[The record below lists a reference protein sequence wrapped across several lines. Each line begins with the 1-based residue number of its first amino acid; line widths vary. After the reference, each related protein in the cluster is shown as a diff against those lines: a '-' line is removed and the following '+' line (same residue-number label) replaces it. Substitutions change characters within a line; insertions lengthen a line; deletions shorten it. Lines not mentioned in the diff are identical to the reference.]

1 MAIVNITRLYNTGDN
16 LTASYY
22 NQDRQEIVAGVNSI
36 SDSQIAAGAAIQ
48 ESKLLFNDASGHS
61 HAGGSGG
68 KKVITTNLDV
78 TGLTAT
84 YLLRV
89 NGAGTAVES
98 VAPPSSVT
106 LYRAFGFYIA
116 TAPLITGTDL
126 SWNAIV
132 PQSIT
137 ATRLW
142 GKVKTAPTSAD
153 IIAVVKIVG
162 GATIATLTIPAGN
175 TSANTST
182 ITTPALTAGMSLQV
196 DITQVGS
203 GTAGDSLSLV
213 LECTQP

>member
-1 MAIVNITRLYNTGDN
+1 MAIVNITRLYNTGDS
-16 LTASYY
+16 LTATYY

-36 SDSQIAAGAAIQ
+36 VNAQVDASAGIE

-61 HAGGSGG
+61 HAGGGGG
-68 KKVITTNLDV
+68 KKVIATNLDV

-89 NGAGTAVES
+89 NAGGTAIES
-98 VAPPSSVT
+98 VAPTAVT
-106 LYRAFGFYIA
+106 ILYRAFGFYIA
-116 TAPLITGTDL
+116 TAPLVTGTDL
-126 SWNAIV
+126 SWNPTV
-132 PQSIT
+132 PQNMT
-137 ATRLW
+137 AVKLW

-153 IIAVVKIVG
+153 LIAVVKIVG
-162 GATIATLTIPAGN
+162 GANVATLTIPAGS
-175 TSANTST
+175 TSASTTSF
-182 ITTPALTAGMSLQV
+182 TTSALTAGMTLQA